1 MRCETTT
8 TTAARGALA
17 GAPAA
22 TTRLQRRLGLMVV
35 LLVAKVACIG
45 WLAASSAVLGADAAN
60 ACTVCTCDTQQV
72 YACSTAITTRSEWLQ
87 DYDGKITTI
96 GPSAFSGLNA
106 LTVLYLN
113 ENPIQVLSPTAFNN
127 LPSLQTLILAST
139 PFLSVPAAVSSI
151 STLKALYLS
160 STNITT
166 LSANAFSGLSSLEQ
180 LWLPSTQISIIAP
193 GAFTGL
199 NSLTYL
205 NFDGGNLRSLPPN
218 VFAGLGSLQ
227 RIEASSNS
235 MLTSISPGAFS
246 GLSTLVSIDCSGS
259 SVTSIPSGAFA
270 GLIALKTL
278 LMPNSDITSIA
289 AGAFSDLASITVI
302 SLNNNALTT
311 LPPGLF
317 KGLTNLWS
325 FQATN
330 NPFANGV
337 PPPSTRGTA
346 ANPYA
351 CHPNCSTCFFDGAA
365 YCCPPNCLRCTTATT
380 CSTCYDGFLL
390 QGDTCTIGPAA
401 ASASA
406 ASALSNSAASASAAS
421 AASASTASLA
431 PAISTSVASLASR
444 LAGASASA
452 ASSAS
457 ASAAS
462 VALAISTSV
471 ASYASHLV
479 AASASAASTASAS
492 AAVLASAISAS
503 VASQASSL
511 VAASAS
517 AASTAS
523 ASAGILA
530 SAASTASA
538 SLASVAS
545 VASVATTASASVAS
559 TASASAASAEFVRST
574 SAVVAESAASLS
586 SLSAASVGAATSG
599 LRAASGSGGSV
610 AGVVGGVAGGI
621 VVVALLVALLV
632 LRRRRQR
639 QRHNLESASKTSVPL
654 VPMQSVQLSPAS
666 SGVMEEPTYATA
678 KLPHAAAAA
687 DPTYAAVGQVGYSTP
702 EYAYAASERIYS
714 SAAPVTR
721 SLRDGILMGAKL
733 GSGAFGVVLRGQLPR
748 NLVPADAQYLLTSP
762 TQQYLD
768 VAVKKMLPDATDK
781 DRKEFIEEVRMVTQF
796 SNPNVVRAIAALLE
810 AEPFMCVLEL
820 MPYGDLR
827 AVLQK
832 SQLRNIEWSVGEFAH
847 ALAQVASGLDYL
859 QSIRFVHR
867 DIAAR
872 NCLVGAGLAVKISD
886 FGLSRSLAA
895 ESDYYRMQTKGR
907 LPIKWMAPECLLF
920 RKFTHQSDV
929 WAFGILAWEVYA
941 YGASPYGKTIGPEI
955 LAAIESGR
963 RLEQPDACPVATFE
977 QIYRCWERDPDARP
991 SFHHL
996 CSFFTASASGHSIR
1010 DIGALIRG

>member
-346 ANPYA
+346 ANPY
-351 CHPNCSTCFFDGAA
+351 
-365 YCCPPNCLRCTTATT
+365 
-380 CSTCYDGFLL
+380 
-390 QGDTCTIGPAA
+390 GDTCTIGPAA

>member
-1 MRCETTT
+1 MPNRP
-8 TTAARGALA
+8 
-17 GAPAA
+17 PAA
-22 TTRLQRRLGLMVV
+22 TGRGNRRPTHLGRSFAA
-35 LLVAKVACIG
+35 LVAALGCLCLCVVHF
-45 WLAASSAVLGADAAN
+45 ASVPVDA
-60 ACTVCTCDTQQV
+60 V
-72 YACSTAITTRSEWLQ
+72 YAC
-87 DYDGKITTI
+87 DFP
-96 GPSAFSGLNA
+96 GPPVVPGVCYCAGTSVSGC
-106 LTVLYLN
+106 
-113 ENPIQVLSPTAFNN
+113 QSN
-127 LPSLQTLILAST
+127 L
-139 PFLSVPAAVSSI
+139 
-151 STLKALYLS
+151 
-160 STNITT
+160 TT
-166 LSANAFSGLSSLEQ
+166 LPTFPVETTFLNLAYMQLTQISANAFSGLNQ
-180 LWLPSTQISIIAP
+180 LTILYFNNNQQLLTIAP

-199 NSLTYL
+199 TALQTLSISNTGLTAIPTTALTSLTLLSTLTIDSNPYITSVES
-205 NFDGGNLRSLPPN
+205 NA
-218 VFAGLGSLQ
+218 FAGLTSLT
-227 RIEASSNS
+227 
-235 MLTSISPGAFS
+235 MLTLTYNQITSIAGFAFSSLTSLMTIALSYNPVSTLAPNAFAGPSSLTRLTFGTNRLTTLPSNAFS
-246 GLSTLVSIDCSGS
+246 GLS
-259 SVTSIPSGAFA
+259 
-270 GLIALKTL
+270 ALKFLDLSTSQFMTL
-278 LMPNSDITSIA
+278 PFN
-289 AGAFSDLASITVI
+289 AFSG
-302 SLNNNALTT
+302 LNQLVTLYLRDSPMTT

-317 KGLTNLWS
+317 QGLYSLS
-325 FQATN
+325 SVVLAPN
-330 NPFANGV
+330 NFTFSGSTA
-337 PPPSTRGTA
+337 PPSTYISA
-346 ANPYA
+346 SNPA
-351 CHPNCSTCFFDGAA
+351 MCSASCATCVSSASN
-365 YCCPPNCLRCTTATT
+365 CCPTNCLYCDDAAT
-380 CSTCYDGFLL
+380 CSTCYPGYIM
-390 QGDTCTIGPAA
+390 QSGYCVVSPA
-401 ASASA
+401 
-406 ASALSNSAASASAAS
+406 
-421 AASASTASLA
+421 
-431 PAISTSVASLASR
+431 STSVASLASAASR
-444 LAGASASA
+444 SAASSFSAFIATSATARSASSATAASASA
-452 ASSAS
+452 ASFAS

-462 VALAISTSV
+462 LALAIATSV

-678 KLPHAAAAA
+678 KMPHAAAAA

-907 LPIKWMAPECLLF
+907 LPVKWMAPECLLF

-941 YGASPYGKTIGPEI
+941 YGASPYGKTTGPEI

-977 QIYRCWERDPDARP
+977 QMYRCWERDPDARP

-996 CSFFTASASGHSIR
+996 CSFFSASASGHSIR
-1010 DIGALIRG
+1010 DVGLLVNG

>member
-1 MRCETTT
+1 MPNRP
-8 TTAARGALA
+8 
-17 GAPAA
+17 PAA
-22 TTRLQRRLGLMVV
+22 TGRGNRRPTHLGRSFAA
-35 LLVAKVACIG
+35 LVAALGCLCLCVVHF
-45 WLAASSAVLGADAAN
+45 ASVPVDA
-60 ACTVCTCDTQQV
+60 V
-72 YACSTAITTRSEWLQ
+72 YAC
-87 DYDGKITTI
+87 DFP
-96 GPSAFSGLNA
+96 GPPVVPGVCYCAGTSVSGC
-106 LTVLYLN
+106 
-113 ENPIQVLSPTAFNN
+113 QSN
-127 LPSLQTLILAST
+127 L
-139 PFLSVPAAVSSI
+139 
-151 STLKALYLS
+151 
-160 STNITT
+160 TT
-166 LSANAFSGLSSLEQ
+166 LPTFPVETTFLNLAYMQLTQISANAFSGLNQ
-180 LWLPSTQISIIAP
+180 LTILYFNNNQQLLTIAP

-199 NSLTYL
+199 TALQTLSISNTGLTAIPTTALTSLTLLSTLTIDSNPYITSVES
-205 NFDGGNLRSLPPN
+205 NA
-218 VFAGLGSLQ
+218 FAGLTSLT
-227 RIEASSNS
+227 
-235 MLTSISPGAFS
+235 MLTLTYNQITSIAGFAFSSLTSLMTIALSYNPVSTLAPNAFAGPSSLTRLTFGTNRLTTLPSNAFS
-246 GLSTLVSIDCSGS
+246 GLS
-259 SVTSIPSGAFA
+259 
-270 GLIALKTL
+270 ALKFLDLSTSQFMTL
-278 LMPNSDITSIA
+278 PFN
-289 AGAFSDLASITVI
+289 AFSG
-302 SLNNNALTT
+302 LNQLVTLYLRDSPMTT

-317 KGLTNLWS
+317 QGLYSLS
-325 FQATN
+325 SVVLAPN
-330 NPFANGV
+330 NFTFSGSTA
-337 PPPSTRGTA
+337 PPSTYISASNPATSRSAASSFSAFIATSATA
-346 ANPYA
+346 RSA
-351 CHPNCSTCFFDGAA
+351 SS
-365 YCCPPNCLRCTTATT
+365 AT
-380 CSTCYDGFLL
+380 
-390 QGDTCTIGPAA
+390 A

-406 ASALSNSAASASAAS
+406 ASFASASAAS
-421 AASASTASLA
+421 L
-431 PAISTSVASLASR
+431 
-444 LAGASASA
+444 
-452 ASSAS
+452 
-457 ASAAS
+457 
-462 VALAISTSV
+462 ALAIATSV

-678 KLPHAAAAA
+678 KMPHAAAAA

-907 LPIKWMAPECLLF
+907 LPVKWMAPECLLF

-929 WAFGILAWEVYA
+929 WAFGILAC
-941 YGASPYGKTIGPEI
+941 K
-955 LAAIESGR
+955 
-963 RLEQPDACPVATFE
+963 
-977 QIYRCWERDPDARP
+977 
-991 SFHHL
+991 
-996 CSFFTASASGHSIR
+996 
-1010 DIGALIRG
+1010 